1 MPADALEPNGPG
13 RQDQNAVPINVKFVA
28 KGHPLSQ
35 QDIFLRQFPGRSAQ
49 WSRCRFT
56 FDPDAIQ
63 YDWLAVYDDLP
74 PMPGERFSSRIESL
88 ACPPQNTLFITMEPS
103 SIKTYGYD
111 FLNQFGVVITSQ
123 EPWAIT
129 NPQAVYT
136 QPALRWFYGVSPK
149 QLRTWDEMIQSPP
162 EHKTGDLSAVCSSK
176 KQKNTVHAERYAFT
190 MRIKQLIP
198 EMALFGR
205 GVCPIDDKADALDSY
220 RYHIVIENHVAPH
233 HWTEKL
239 ADAFLGLTLPF
250 YYGCPNVA
258 DYFPKD
264 SFIPVDVRD
273 PEGAARI
280 IRDAIST
287 QQFERRLP
295 AIREARRRVLNQ
307 YNLFAV
313 VAREIEHREEGSHAD
328 SSTPGS
334 VGARL
339 YSRHASR
346 KRSLLHTL
354 RFAGEHLRMKLRS
367 RNLRR
372 QARAA

>member
-1 MPADALEPNGPG
+1 MP
-13 RQDQNAVPINVKFVA
+13 ITVKFVA
-28 KGHPLSQ
+28 KGHQISQ

-49 WSRCRFT
+49 WGGCHFT
-56 FDPDAIQ
+56 FDPDAAH

-88 ACPPQNTLFITMEPS
+88 RCPPQNTLFISMEPS

-111 FLNQFGVVITSQ
+111 FLNQFGVILTSQ

-136 QPALRWFYGVSPK
+136 QPALRWFYGDSPK
-149 QLRTWDEMIQSPP
+149 RLRTWDEMIQSPP
-162 EHKTGDLSAVCSSK
+162 DQKIGDLSAVCSSK
-176 KQKNTVHAERYAFT
+176 KQKNTVHADRYSFT
-190 MRIKQLIP
+190 MRVRELIP

-205 GVCPIDDKADALDSY
+205 GVCPVDDKADALDPY
-220 RYHIVIENHVAPH
+220 RYHIVIENHLAIH

-250 YYGCPNVA
+250 YCGCPNAA

-264 SFIPVDVRD
+264 SFIPIDVRD
-273 PEGAARI
+273 PDGAARI
-280 IRDAIST
+280 IRNAIAT

-295 AIREARRRVLNQ
+295 VIREARRRVLHE

-313 VAREIEHREEGSHAD
+313 VAREIEQRAEIRHDD
-328 SSTPGS
+328 SSATATYGT
-334 VGARL
+334 RL

-354 RFAGEHLRMKLRS
+354 RFTAEHLRMKLRCRS
-367 RNLRR
+367 LQR
-372 QARAA
+372 QARVA